1 MKKKKKNQ
9 SRRKPLT
16 KQQKGLTKKTVEEFI
31 AIVENENKKHNERL
45 LNMSPE
51 TLIASAYE
59 IAKWQAIYDYMKGKV
74 IPYLEDREEVFEEF
88 LTLKINNPITSIY
101 MYELGYDEA
110 QWTDWNNLDDVVR
123 KMFRA
128 IKNQNN

>member
-1 MKKKKKNQ
+1 M
-9 SRRKPLT
+9 
-16 KQQKGLTKKTVEEFI
+16 KTVEEFTK
-31 AIVENENKKHNERL
+31 IVEEENKKHNEEL
-45 LNMSPE
+45 LNLSPA
-51 TLIASAYE
+51 TLISRAWE
-59 IAKWQAIYDYMKGKV
+59 IAKWQAIYDYMEGKV
-74 IPYLEDREEVFEEF
+74 IPYLEDGEEMFEEF

>member
-1 MKKKKKNQ
+1 M
-9 SRRKPLT
+9 R
-16 KQQKGLTKKTVEEFI
+16 TVEEFTK
-31 AIVENENKKHNERL
+31 IVEEENKKHNEEL
-45 LNMSPE
+45 LNLSPA
-51 TLIASAYE
+51 TLIARAWE
-59 IAKWQAIYDYMKGKV
+59 IAEWQAIYDYMEGKV
-74 IPYLEDREEVFEEF
+74 IPYLEDGEEMFEEF